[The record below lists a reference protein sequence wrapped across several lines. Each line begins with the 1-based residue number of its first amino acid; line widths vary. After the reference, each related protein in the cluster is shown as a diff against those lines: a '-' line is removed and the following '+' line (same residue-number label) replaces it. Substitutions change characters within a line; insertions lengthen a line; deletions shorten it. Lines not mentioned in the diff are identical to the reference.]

1 MLKNPESCDSEDD
14 FELILVTLVTRDRV
28 VRGILTLAKLRGF
41 FGVLGHY
48 LKEVKQRG
56 RTSDP

>member
-14 FELILVTLVTRDRV
+14 LEFILVTEVTWGRV

-41 FGVLGHY
+41 FYVLGHY
-48 LKEVKQRG
+48 FKEVKQRG